1 MNLPSIHYPDRSQL
15 LIILAIIALVV
26 AARLLPMP
34 ANVAPIGALGLF
46 AGAFLPTRLAWLL
59 PVGALLISDAVIGFY
74 ALPVMAMVYL
84 GFAAGAIIGRVFLAR
99 RQSAARLAGAVLCS
113 ATVFFI
119 MSNFAVWLSF
129 YPNTLAG
136 FIQCYVNAIPFFGRS
151 LLGDALFASLMFGS
165 YALFNVWHRPAHYA

>member
-1 MNLPSIHYPDRSQL
+1 MHLTSTPSPDRSQL
-15 LIILAIIALVV
+15 LVMLALIALVA
-26 AARLLPMP
+26 AARLLPLP

-46 AGAFLPTRLAWLL
+46 AGALLPTRLAWLL
-59 PVGALLISDAVIGFY
+59 PIGALLVSDAIIGFY

-99 RQSAARLAGAVLCS
+99 QQSVPRLAGAVLCS

-119 MSNFAVWLSF
+119 VSNFAVWLSY
-129 YPNTLAG
+129 YPSTLAG

-165 YALFNVWHRPAHYA
+165 YALFNAWHRPVRYA